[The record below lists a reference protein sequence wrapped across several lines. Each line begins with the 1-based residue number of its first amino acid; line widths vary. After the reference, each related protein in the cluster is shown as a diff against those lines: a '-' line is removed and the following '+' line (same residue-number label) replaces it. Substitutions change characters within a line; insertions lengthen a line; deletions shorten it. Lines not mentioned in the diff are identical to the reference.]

1 MKPVALT
8 LSSRIPFGKYENR
21 LVSDILISDPRYL
34 KWLWVEKKAIAPD
47 TALEQRLRLTPSDF
61 AVAGMKLPKANLK
74 ENMKVKQLR
83 EAIRQ
88 IIRKE
93 LNENQPAKSPTPSR
107 PEPTTL
113 PKPGVDKPDEKRRRI
128 GNPDV
133 KPAPKN
139 LKEEE
144 MIDKITARFMK
155 AKQINELL
163 TLDDLEK
170 LSPKNKPAYT
180 DEQISKMTL
189 KQAELAL
196 KKGIWDVPQNKKIR
210 AKLLSRI
217 KSLK

>member
-8 LSSRIPFGKYENR
+8 LSSRIPFGKYKSR

-47 TALEQRLRLTPSDF
+47 NALEQRLRLTPSDF

-74 ENMKVKQLR
+74 ENMKIKQLR

-107 PEPTTL
+107 QEPATL
-113 PKPGVDKPDEKRRRI
+113 PKPKIDKPDEKRRKI
-128 GNPDV
+128 GNPNV

-139 LKEEE
+139 LKEEA
-144 MIDKITARFMK
+144 IVDKIVARFTK
-155 AKQINELL
+155 AKK
-163 TLDDLEK
+163 TK
-170 LSPKNKPAYT
+170 
-180 DEQISKMTL
+180 
-189 KQAELAL
+189 
-196 KKGIWDVPQNKKIR
+196 
-210 AKLLSRI
+210 
-217 KSLK
+217 